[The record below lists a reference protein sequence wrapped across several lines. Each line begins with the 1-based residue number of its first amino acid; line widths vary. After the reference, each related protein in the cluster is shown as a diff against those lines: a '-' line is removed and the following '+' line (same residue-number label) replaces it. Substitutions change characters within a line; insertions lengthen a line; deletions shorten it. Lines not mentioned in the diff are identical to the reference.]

1 MFGAGGVQRSVIEQ
15 QAIETFISSLEVEF
29 PETEVMSSAAR
40 NISDAVYNHVEYL
53 ITNPDKKIIEW
64 TNMEYA
70 LFRALEEYRYG
81 DIVRCG
87 FSSVEEFVS
96 VANSVLNRRKSRAGK
111 SLEHHLEAIFVANE
125 IIYDAQPVTE
135 GKKKPDFLF
144 PSAVAYRDLTY
155 PVSKLVTLAAKTT
168 CKDRWRQILNE
179 ANRLKDESKF
189 LCTLQQGVS
198 PMQMDEMEAEKVILV
213 VPKPYI
219 SCYPRDRQDRI
230 WTISRFVRYI
240 KSIQNTD

>member
-1 MFGAGGVQRSVIEQ
+1 MSTFGISATETNCLFGAGGVQRSVIEQ

-87 FSSVEEFVS
+87 FRQLK
-96 VANSVLNRRKSRAGK
+96 NLLVL
-111 SLEHHLEAIFVANE
+111 
-125 IIYDAQPVTE
+125 
-135 GKKKPDFLF
+135 
-144 PSAVAYRDLTY
+144 
-155 PVSKLVTLAAKTT
+155 
-168 CKDRWRQILNE
+168 QIL
-179 ANRLKDESKF
+179 
-189 LCTLQQGVS
+189 
-198 PMQMDEMEAEKVILV
+198 
-213 VPKPYI
+213 Y
-219 SCYPRDRQDRI
+219 
-230 WTISRFVRYI
+230 
-240 KSIQNTD
+240 